1 MNFSGIQKL
10 LHRRYCNEQFG
21 GKKQLDLLVEKK
33 KDLLSRIKDDYDL
46 EDVADVESAIDDQD
60 ISLDWEE
67 YREID
72 YADSSLRCQ
81 QMLVD
86 ALELLETGD
95 KKSVHNANKALETL
109 VREARKV
116 RKERTEDIPKAQEVI
131 SLMDKII
138 NVCDEHRQK

>member
-1 MNFSGIQKL
+1 MNSLQTA
-10 LHRRYCNEQFG
+10 
-21 GKKQLDLLVEKK
+21 KKQLALLEEKK
-33 KDLLSRIKDDYDL
+33 NNLLLRIKDDYDL
-46 EDVADVESAIDDQD
+46 EDVTEVESAIDDGD
-60 ISLDWEE
+60 VALEWEE
-67 YREID
+67 CREID

-81 QMLVD
+81 QMLVG

-116 RKERTEDIPKAQEVI
+116 RKERTEDIQKAQEVI
-131 SLMDKII
+131 SLMDEII

>member
-1 MNFSGIQKL
+1 LAL
-10 LHRRYCNEQFG
+10 LEEKRD
-21 GKKQLDLLVEKK
+21 DLFL
-33 KDLLSRIKDDYDL
+33 RIKDDYDL
-46 EDVADVESAIDDQD
+46 EDVMEVESAIDDGD
-60 ISLDWEE
+60 VSLEWEE
-67 YREID
+67 CREID

-116 RKERTEDIPKAQEVI
+116 RKERTEDIQKAQEVI
-131 SLMDKII
+131 SLMDEIL

>member
-1 MNFSGIQKL
+1 MNSLETAKKKSAL
-10 LHRRYCNEQFG
+10 LAE
-21 GKKQLDLLVEKK
+21 KKNDLL
-33 KDLLSRIKDDYDL
+33 LRIKDDYDL
-46 EDVADVESAIDDQD
+46 EDATDVESAIDDED
-60 ISLDWEE
+60 VSLEWEE

-72 YADSSLRCQ
+72 YADSSVRCQ

-116 RKERTEDIPKAQEVI
+116 RKERMEDIQKAQEVI
-131 SLMDKII
+131 SLMDEII

>member
-1 MNFSGIQKL
+1 MDTLETARKKLAILAEQKDNL
-10 LHRRYCNEQFG
+10 L
-21 GKKQLDLLVEKK
+21 L
-33 KDLLSRIKDDYDL
+33 RIKDDYDL
-46 EDVADVESAIDDQD
+46 EDVTEVESAIDDGD
-60 ISLDWEE
+60 VALEWEE
-67 YREID
+67 CREID

-86 ALELLETGD
+86 ALELLEAGN

-116 RKERTEDIPKAQEVI
+116 RKERTEDIQKAQEVI
-131 SLMDKII
+131 SLMDEII

>member
-1 MNFSGIQKL
+1 MTNL
-10 LHRRYCNEQFG
+10 ETA
-21 GKKQLDLLVEKK
+21 KKQLDLLVEKK
-33 KDLLSRIKDDYDL
+33 NDLLLRNKDDYDL
-46 EDVADVESAIDDQD
+46 EDVADVESAIDDED
-60 ISLDWEE
+60 VSLEWEE

-72 YADSSLRCQ
+72 YADSSVRCQ

-116 RKERTEDIPKAQEVI
+116 RKERTEDIQKAQEVI
-131 SLMDKII
+131 SLMDEII

>member
-1 MNFSGIQKL
+1 MNPL
-10 LHRRYCNEQFG
+10 ETA
-21 GKKQLDLLVEKK
+21 KKQLALLEEKK
-33 KDLLSRIKDDYDL
+33 NGLLLRIKDDYDL
-46 EDVADVESAIDDQD
+46 EDVTEVESAIDDED
-60 ISLDWEE
+60 VSLEWEE

-72 YADSSLRCQ
+72 YADSSVRCQ

-116 RKERTEDIPKAQEVI
+116 RKERTEDIQKAQEVI
-131 SLMDKII
+131 SLMDEII

>member
-1 MNFSGIQKL
+1 MNSL
-10 LHRRYCNEQFG
+10 EAA
-21 GKKQLDLLVEKK
+21 KKQSELLIEKR
-33 KDLLSRIKDDYDL
+33 DALFLRIKDDYDF
-46 EDVADVESAIDDQD
+46 EDVTEVASAIDDGD
-60 ISLDWEE
+60 ISLEWEE

-95 KKSVHNANKALETL
+95 KKSVHNANKAFETL
-109 VREARKV
+109 VREARKI
-116 RKERTEDIPKAQEVI
+116 RKERMEDIQKAQEVI
-131 SLMDKII
+131 SLMDEII

>member
-1 MNFSGIQKL
+1 MNSS
-10 LHRRYCNEQFG
+10 ETA
-21 GKKQLDLLVEKK
+21 KKKLDLLVEQKN
-33 KDLLSRIKDDYDL
+33 DLLLKIKDDYDL
-46 EDVADVESAIDDQD
+46 EDESREDAAAVESAIDDGD
-60 ISLDWEE
+60 ISLEWEE

-72 YADSSLRCQ
+72 YADSSIRCQ
-81 QMLVD
+81 QKLVD

-116 RKERTEDIPKAQEVI
+116 RKERTEDIQKAQEVI
-131 SLMDKII
+131 SLMDEII

>member
-1 MNFSGIQKL
+1 M
-10 LHRRYCNEQFG
+10 EAA
-21 GKKQLDLLVEKK
+21 KKQLDLLVAKK
-33 KDLLSRIKDDYDL
+33 NDLLLRIKDDYDL
-46 EDVADVESAIDDQD
+46 EDATDVESAIDDED
-60 ISLDWEE
+60 VSLEWEE

-72 YADSSLRCQ
+72 YADSSVRCQ
-81 QMLVD
+81 QMLID

-116 RKERTEDIPKAQEVI
+116 RKERTEDIQKAQEVI
-131 SLMDKII
+131 SLMDEII

>member
-1 MNFSGIQKL
+1 MNDLEAAKQKL
-10 LHRRYCNEQFG
+10 E
-21 GKKQLDLLVEKK
+21 LLVEKK
-33 KDLLSRIKDDYDL
+33 DGLLLRIKDDYDL

-60 ISLDWEE
+60 VSLEWEE

-81 QMLVD
+81 QMLVH
-86 ALELLETGD
+86 ALELLEAGD

-116 RKERTEDIPKAQEVI
+116 RKERTEDIQKAQEVI
-131 SLMDKII
+131 SLMDEII
-138 NVCDEHRQK
+138 NVCDEHRRK

>member
-1 MNFSGIQKL
+1 MSSLQTAKKKL
-10 LHRRYCNEQFG
+10 EILEE
-21 GKKQLDLLVEKK
+21 KKTDLL
-33 KDLLSRIKDDYDL
+33 LRIKDDYDL
-46 EDVADVESAIDDQD
+46 EDATDVESAIDDQD
-60 ISLDWEE
+60 VSLEWEE

-95 KKSVHNANKALETL
+95 KKAVHNANKALETL

-131 SLMDKII
+131 SLMDEII
-138 NVCDEHRQK
+138 HVCDDHRQK